1 MLNKFPAEIEK
12 LKEKFKKDK
21 PKENEPITFRD
32 EYKNSM
38 LYFLNYTVNLILRGI
53 HEDEILKVEEKK
65 NRTESPSIIPPSK
78 PTAAGTGERSNL
90 NLYSSGDNK
99 KDSTTSG
106 KIKIK

>member
-1 MLNKFPAEIEK
+1 MLIFMSFDVNQ
-12 LKEKFKKDK
+12 
-21 PKENEPITFRD
+21 T
-32 EYKNSM
+32 
-38 LYFLNYTVNLILRGI
+38 LYRI
-53 HEDEILKVEEKK
+53 HEDEILKVEKEESQKK
-65 NRTESPSIIPPSK
+65 LANKTEVIQTESPSIIPPSK